1 MIYHS
6 EVTEMDSVD
15 YMDARS
21 EIEKMI
27 SIIRTA
33 EFSDIAQKY
42 LDRFEEIEDQLLDLS
57 EELYQEAQK
66 I

>member
-1 MIYHS
+1 
-6 EVTEMDSVD
+6 MDSVD

-57 EELYQEAQK
+57 DELYQEAQK
-66 I
+66 L